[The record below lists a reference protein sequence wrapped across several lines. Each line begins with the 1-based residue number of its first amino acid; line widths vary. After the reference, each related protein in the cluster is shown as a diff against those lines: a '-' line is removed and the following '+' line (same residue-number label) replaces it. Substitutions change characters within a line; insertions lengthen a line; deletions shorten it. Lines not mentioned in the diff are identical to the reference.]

1 MKHSVAVTPPEE
13 RAATTPTSAGRS
25 TAPDIS
31 VVLPVHNEEACL
43 AQEITRIRD
52 GLDASNYTW
61 EMVLVDDAST
71 DRSAAIADEFPWIR
85 RITFAHNRGSG
96 AARRI
101 GSQAALGDIVVWTD
115 ADMTYPNGEIAKLV
129 DELGDADQIVGARR
143 TEEGTLRLLRAPTKW
158 AIKKFASVLSKTD
171 IPDLNTG
178 YRAFRREVAL
188 PYLPLL
194 PNGFSHVT
202 TITMTMLMD
211 GKKVIYTPIDYATRA
226 GRSKFHPIRDT
237 YVYVMQVLRMV
248 TFFSPLTVFMP
259 LGLTL
264 LALGGLKLVYDIIQ
278 DPVRVAI
285 NTMLILFAGF
295 QIVVLALLADLV
307 VARTRHG
314 ADG

>member
-1 MKHSVAVTPPEE
+1 VT
-13 RAATTPTSAGRS
+13 
-25 TAPDIS
+25 PDIS

-43 AQEITRIRD
+43 EQEITRIKA

-71 DRSAAIADEFPWIR
+71 DDSAKIADKFPWIR
-85 RITFAHNRGSG
+85 RITFPVNRGSG

-101 GSQAALGDIVVWTD
+101 GSQAAHGDIVVWTD
-115 ADMTYPNGEIAKLV
+115 ADMTYPNDEIAQLV
-129 DELGDADQIVGARR
+129 DALGDADQVVGARR

-158 AIKKFASVLSKTD
+158 AIKKFASVLTKAD

-178 YRAFRREVAL
+178 FRAMRREAAA

-202 TITMTMLMD
+202 TITLTMLMD
-211 GKKVIYTPIDYATRA
+211 GKRVVFTPIDYASRT

-237 YVYVMQVLRMV
+237 YVYIMQVLRMV

-264 LALGGLKLVYDIIQ
+264 LGIGGLKLIYDVV
-278 DPVRVAI
+278 DHPLRVAI

>member
-1 MKHSVAVTPPEE
+1 MADVKNSPPVSP
-13 RAATTPTSAGRS
+13 AAKK
-25 TAPDIS
+25 APDVS

-43 AQEITRIRD
+43 EDEIIRIRD
-52 GLDASNYTW
+52 GLDASQYSW

-71 DRSAAIADEFPWIR
+71 DRSAEIADKFPWIR
-85 RITFAHNRGSG
+85 RITFQHNRGSG

-115 ADMTYPNGEIAKLV
+115 ADMTYPNHEIAKLV
-129 DELGDADQIVGARR
+129 DELGDADQVVGARR

-158 AIKKFASVLSKTD
+158 AIKKFASILTKSE

-178 YRAFRREVAL
+178 YRAFRREKAA

-202 TITMTMLMD
+202 TITLTMLMD
-211 GKKVIYTPIDYATRA
+211 GHKVVYTPIDYATRT
-226 GRSKFHPIRDT
+226 GRSKFHPVRDT

-259 LGLTL
+259 VGLTL
-264 LALGGLKLVYDIIQ
+264 LGLGGLKLIYDII
-278 DPVRVAI
+278 DHPLKVAI
-285 NTMLILFAGF
+285 NTMLLLFAGF

>member
-1 MKHSVAVTPPEE
+1 MT
-13 RAATTPTSAGRS
+13 
-25 TAPDIS
+25 PDIT

-43 AQEITRIRD
+43 EQEITRIKD
-52 GLDASNYTW
+52 GLDASKYSW

-71 DRSAAIADEFPWIR
+71 DDSAKIADKFPWIR
-85 RITFAHNRGSG
+85 RITFPVNRGSG

-101 GSQAALGDIVVWTD
+101 GSQAAKGDIVVWTD
-115 ADMTYPNGEIAKLV
+115 ADMTYPNHEIAKLV
-129 DELGDADQIVGARR
+129 DALGDADQVVGARR

-158 AIKKFASVLSKTD
+158 AIKKFASMLTKSE

-178 YRAFRREVAL
+178 YRAFRRAAAA

-202 TITMTMLMD
+202 TITLTMLMD
-211 GKKVIYTPIDYATRA
+211 GKQVVYIPIDYASRA

-248 TFFSPLTVFMP
+248 TFFTPLTVFMP
-259 LGLTL
+259 IGLGLLTI
-264 LALGGLKLVYDIIQ
+264 GGLKLIYDITFN
-278 DPVRVAI
+278 PVKVAI
-285 NTMLILFAGF
+285 NTLLILFAGF

-314 ADG
+314 ADNGG

>member
-1 MKHSVAVTPPEE
+1 V
-13 RAATTPTSAGRS
+13 
-25 TAPDIS
+25 APDIT

-43 AQEITRIRD
+43 EQEITRIKD
-52 GLDASNYTW
+52 GLDASAYSW

-71 DRSAAIADEFPWIR
+71 DDSAKIADKFPWIR
-85 RITFAHNRGSG
+85 RITFPVNRGSG

-101 GSQAALGDIVVWTD
+101 GSQAAKGDIVVWTD
-115 ADMTYPNGEIAKLV
+115 ADMTYPNDEIPKLV
-129 DELGDADQIVGARR
+129 DALGDADQVVGARR
-143 TEEGTLRLLRAPTKW
+143 TEEGTLRLLRAPAKW
-158 AIKKFASVLSKTD
+158 AIKKFASVLTKSE

-178 YRAFRREVAL
+178 YRAFRREAAE

-202 TITMTMLMD
+202 TITLTMLMD
-211 GKKVIYTPIDYATRA
+211 GKRVVYIPIDYATRT

-248 TFFSPLTVFMP
+248 TFFNPLTVFMP
-259 LGLTL
+259 IGLAL
-264 LALGGLKLVYDIIQ
+264 LTLGGLKLIYDII
-278 DPVRVAI
+278 DHPLRVAI

-307 VARTRHG
+307 VARTRHHG
-314 ADG
+314 SD

>member
-1 MKHSVAVTPPEE
+1 VTP
-13 RAATTPTSAGRS
+13 SS
-25 TAPDIS
+25 PDVT

-43 AQEITRIRD
+43 EQEIKRIKE
-52 GLDASNYTW
+52 GLDASRYSW
-61 EMVLVDDAST
+61 ELVLVDDAST
-71 DRSAAIADEFPWIR
+71 DGSAAIADKFPWVR
-85 RITFAHNRGSG
+85 RITFPVNRGSG

-101 GSQAALGDIVVWTD
+101 GSQAAKGDVIVWTD
-115 ADMTYPNGEIAKLV
+115 ADMTYPNDEIAALV
-129 DELGDADQIVGARR
+129 DALGDADQVVGARR

-158 AIKKFASVLSKTD
+158 AIKKLASVLTKTD

-178 YRAFRREVAL
+178 YRAFRRESAAQ
-188 PYLPLL
+188 YLPLL

-202 TITMTMLMD
+202 TITLTMLMD
-211 GKKVIYTPIDYATRA
+211 GKHVVFTPISYASRA

-248 TFFSPLTVFMP
+248 TFFSPLSVFMP

-264 LALGGLKLVYDIIQ
+264 LALGGVKLIYDII
-278 DPVRVAI
+278 DHPLRVAI

-314 ADG
+314 ADS

>member
-1 MKHSVAVTPPEE
+1 MTPPAQ
-13 RAATTPTSAGRS
+13 RAATSSARGQRK

-43 AQEITRIRD
+43 EQEITRIRD
-52 GLDASNYTW
+52 GLDASSYSW
-61 EMVLVDDAST
+61 EMVLVDDASS
-71 DRSAAIADEFPWIR
+71 DRSAEIADQFPWIR
-85 RITFAHNRGSG
+85 RITFKVNRGSG
-96 AARRI
+96 AARRV
-101 GSQAALGDIVVWTD
+101 GSQAALGDVVVWTD
-115 ADMTYPNGEIAKLV
+115 ADMTYPNDEIAKLV

-158 AIKKFASVLSKTD
+158 AIKKFASLLTKTD

-178 YRAFRREVAL
+178 FRAFRREAAA

-211 GKKVIYTPIDYATRA
+211 GKSVVYTPIDYATRT

-259 LGLTL
+259 VGLTL
-264 LALGGLKLVYDIIQ
+264 LTLGGLKLVYDIIQ

-285 NTMLILFAGF
+285 NTMLLLFAGF
-295 QIVVLALLADLV
+295 QIVALALLADLV

>member
-1 MKHSVAVTPPEE
+1 M
-13 RAATTPTSAGRS
+13 
-25 TAPDIS
+25 APDIT

-43 AQEITRIRD
+43 EQEITRIKD
-52 GLDASNYTW
+52 GLDASAYSW

-71 DRSAAIADEFPWIR
+71 DDSAKIADKFPWIR
-85 RITFAHNRGSG
+85 RITFPVNRGSG

-101 GSQAALGDIVVWTD
+101 GSQAAKGDIVVWTD
-115 ADMTYPNGEIAKLV
+115 ADMTYPNDEIPKLV
-129 DELGDADQIVGARR
+129 DALGDADQVVGARR
-143 TEEGTLRLLRAPTKW
+143 TEEGTLRLLRAPAKW
-158 AIKKFASVLSKTD
+158 AIKKFASVLTKSE

-178 YRAFRREVAL
+178 YRAFRREAAE

-202 TITMTMLMD
+202 TITLTMLMD
-211 GKKVIYTPIDYATRA
+211 GKRVVYIPIDYATRT

-248 TFFSPLTVFMP
+248 TFFNPLTVFMP
-259 LGLTL
+259 IGLAL
-264 LALGGLKLVYDIIQ
+264 LTLGGLKLIYDII
-278 DPVRVAI
+278 DHPLRVAI

-307 VARTRHG
+307 VARTRHHG
-314 ADG
+314 SD